1 MKQIQKEY
9 DAVTPVQDMRGQ
21 LEGDLES
28 LNPILSTSG
37 PVQYVF
43 VERSRIAKAF
53 FDPPSTH
60 DAESDVDWRVFIVDD
75 MVSLCVQQEGM
86 FRKARPIR
94 RTQVR
99 KSYLDDDVEH
109 PLNAVKS
116 ESESDSPD
124 PHFFSVRCK
133 SYQCLYCLGDIDLPL
148 EERLPQPWQ
157 YIFVA
162 AAL

>member
-75 MVSLCVQQEGM
+75 MVSLCVRQEGV
-86 FRKARPIR
+86 FRKARRIR

-99 KSYLDDDVEH
+99 KSYFDDVEH

-124 PHFFSVRCK
+124 PHFFAVRCK
-133 SYQCLYCLGDIDLPL
+133 SYQCIYCPGDTDPPL
-148 EERLPQPWQ
+148 EERLHNLGSK
-157 YIFVA
+157 YS
-162 AAL
+162 L